1 VSDHHPIELIAPDIS
16 AYRAGNTGI
25 DYVTTFNSGIAGPH
39 VMVSAVTHGNELC
52 GAITLDFL
60 FKQDIRPKSGKL
72 SFAFNNY
79 RAFLNFDP
87 EHPLLSRFVD
97 EDFNRLWS
105 PEVLDGERTSA
116 ELERAREL
124 RPFVETVDY
133 LLDIHSMQTS
143 VAPLMLAGPLE
154 KGRNFAEQ
162 LGSPVHVVSD
172 EGHAAGRRLRD
183 YGEFRDPG
191 SIKNALLVECGQH
204 WEAAS
209 ADVSLQTALRF
220 LRACDCVEDS
230 DIAEHIVADDRP
242 QKFIEVV
249 DVVTIKTPAFRFV
262 EAYQGLEVIP
272 KAGTVLGYDQD
283 EEITTPCD
291 DCVLIMPSRHLFPG
305 HTAVRLGRFLS
316 RAS

>member
-1 VSDHHPIELIAPDIS
+1 MSDSRPIELTAPDIS

-25 DYVTTFNSGIAGPH
+25 DYVTTFDSGIAGPH

-60 FKQDIRPKSGKL
+60 FKQNIRPKSGKL

-105 PEVLDGERTSA
+105 PEVLNGERTSA

-133 LLDIHSMQTS
+133 LLDIHSMQTD

-154 KGRNFAEQ
+154 KGRNFAGR

-183 YGEFRDPG
+183 YGDFRDPS

-204 WEAAS
+204 WQAAS
-209 ADVSLQTALRF
+209 AAVSLQTTLRF
-220 LRACDCVEDS
+220 LRACDCVEGS
-230 DIAEHIVADDRP
+230 DIAEHFVADDRP

-291 DCVLIMPSRHLFPG
+291 DCVLIMPSRRLFPG